1 MKWIKKKFW
10 FIFQRTSRGQAAGS
24 YADGV
29 RMEEIVEGK
38 FLLNTS
44 WSNILKVSKIN
55 QKKIRQIVTGTVG
68 ALHVLGRDEHNRA
81 IIRGLSVIIRVFKNP
96 PAI

>member
-1 MKWIKKKFW
+1 MSKKNFFW

-38 FLLNTS
+38 FFLNKS
-44 WSNILKVSKIN
+44 
-55 QKKIRQIVTGTVG
+55 
-68 ALHVLGRDEHNRA
+68 
-81 IIRGLSVIIRVFKNP
+81 
-96 PAI
+96 